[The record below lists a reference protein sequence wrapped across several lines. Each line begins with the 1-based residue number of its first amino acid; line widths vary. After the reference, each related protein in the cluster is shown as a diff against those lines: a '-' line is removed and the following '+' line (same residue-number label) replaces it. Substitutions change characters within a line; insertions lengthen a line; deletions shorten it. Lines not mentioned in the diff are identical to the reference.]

1 MIKKK
6 TAKTQKER
14 DTLFVTQAGYDEMVS
29 ELENRKGA
37 LRDEIAQQI
46 NAARDLGDLSENQ
59 AYSDAMER
67 KELNDNRI
75 DELEYL
81 ISIAEIIDASAS
93 DNFIGIGHTVEIQ
106 KVGGEKRTVTLVGK
120 EASQQADS
128 TVGKI
133 SIDSPIGMALNS
145 AQVGDTVAVKLPA
158 GEVKYKILKMV
169 A

>member
-1 MIKKK
+1 MVKKK
-6 TAKTQKER
+6 TTKTQKEK
-14 DTLFVTQAGYDEMVS
+14 DVLYVTQAGYEEMTRES
-29 ELENRKGA
+29 ESRKGA

-46 NAARDLGDLSENQ
+46 SSARDLGDLSENQ

-81 ISIAEIIDASAS
+81 ISIAEIIDASTE
-93 DNFIGIGHTVEIQ
+93 DNIIGIGHTLEIQ
-106 KVGGEKRTVTLVGK
+106 KVGGDKRTVTLVGK
-120 EASQQADS
+120 EAAQQADP
-128 TVGKI
+128 TAGKI
-133 SIDSPIGMALNS
+133 SIDSPIGKALNS
-145 AQVGDTVAVKLPA
+145 AQIGDTVAVNLPT